1 MVKRVTSVLAICL
14 ATALMMGSAKMQS
27 LDQSITEEIG
37 DSSAENIVDIDEPLR
52 QVRGTI
58 IANPRVIVASAEEN
72 EEPETEISDQEPE
85 TEISDQEPEVTMS
98 EEDIELIAL
107 VTMAEA
113 EGECED
119 GKRLVIDTILNR
131 VDSDSPY
138 FPDTVKEVVYQKN
151 QFTSMTN
158 GRVDRCYV
166 KDDICQ
172 LVLEE
177 LECRTNYEVMY
188 FTAGKYGEYGT
199 PMFQVGNHYFSSN

>member
-72 EEPETEISDQEPE
+72 EEPE